1 MEREANYAAVGAF
14 VLAVIVMAS
23 LFVYWYSDSRE
34 HRDYTR
40 YEIYYDGSVS
50 GLNRGAPVRYLGV
63 DVGRVFSLRIDQR
76 SSGRVQVIADIDS
89 TTPVSARTVAELS
102 LQGVTGLL
110 YIDLLGDA
118 GTKPLGP
125 LVPSERFPVIRSV
138 RSNFDVFI
146 ASLPE
151 AVGKL
156 AEVADRAGRVL
167 SDENIAAIG
176 STLARL
182 DAASAHLPDTLQEV
196 RALVKDLRAASDDVQ
211 ATARNVR
218 RLTDETGP
226 DLAASIKRARTA
238 ADNLASATGR
248 LDALLAENRG
258 DVRSFARDGLPELQA
273 LLREG
278 RAAAQELRDLSK
290 TLRENPSRLIYQPAR
305 TGVEIPR

>member
-23 LFVYWYSDSRE
+23 LFVYWYSDTRE

-40 YEIYYDGSVS
+40 YEIYFEGTVS
-50 GLNRGAPVRYLGV
+50 GLNRGAAVRYLGV
-63 DVGRVFSLRIDQR
+63 DVGRVFSLRIDKR
-76 SSGRVQVIADIDS
+76 SAGRVQVIADIDS
-89 TTPVSARTVAELS
+89 SAPVSARTVAELS

-125 LVPSERFPVIRSV
+125 LVPSDRYPVIRSV

-156 AEVADRAGRVL
+156 AEVADRAGRIL
-167 SDENIAAIG
+167 SDDNIAAIG
-176 STLARL
+176 SMLARL
-182 DAASAHLPDTLQEV
+182 DDASAHLPDTLRDV
-196 RALVKDLRAASDDVQ
+196 RGLAKDLRAASDDVQ

-218 RLTDETGP
+218 RFTDESGP
-226 DLAASIKRARTA
+226 DLAATVKRARA
-238 ADNLASATGR
+238 VADNLASATAR

-258 DVRSFARDGLPELQA
+258 DVRGFARDGLPELQA

-278 RAAAQELRDLSK
+278 RAAARELRDLSQS
-290 TLRENPSRLIYQPAR
+290 LRENPSRLIYQPSP